1 MSYTAPH
8 LRNKKT
14 TSKMPTIDEFPAL
27 GTAKPKT
34 TTWTKS
40 FSSLASEWN
49 KQTIEQEEE
58 RKYQEEMDKELER
71 REALNSNFGFVRH
84 GYYEG
89 PIYRDYE
96 DEVVEKKNGGSPD
109 EWTVVDRVKY
119 RPELTVE
126 EKNEREIAKEIESQ
140 QQEEMSVWKN
150 EEWDVR
156 DRRVIS

>member
-8 LRNKKT
+8 LRNKKAT
-14 TSKMPTIDEFPAL
+14 KMPTIDEFPAL

-49 KQTIEQEEE
+49 RQTIEQVEEQ
-58 RKYQEEMDKELER
+58 KYREDMQKELER
-71 REALNSNFGFVRH
+71 REALNSNYGFVRH
-84 GYYEG
+84 SYYEG

-96 DEVVEKKNGGSPD
+96 EEVVEKKPPSN
-109 EWTVVDRVKY
+109 EWTLVDRVKY
-119 RPELTVE
+119 RPELTIE
-126 EKNEREIAKEIESQ
+126 EKNQREIAKEM
-140 QQEEMSVWKN
+140 EEQKAKEEASVWKS

>member
-1 MSYTAPH
+1 MYKAPH
-8 LRNKKT
+8 KKA
-14 TSKMPTIDEFPAL
+14 SKLPTIDEFPAL

-49 KQTIEQEEE
+49 KQSIEEEEE
-58 RKYQEEMDKELER
+58 RRYHEEMQKELER
-71 REALNSNFGFVRH
+71 REALNRNFGFVRRSN
-84 GYYEG
+84 YYEG

-96 DEVVEKKNGGSPD
+96 EEIPKDVTTDG
-109 EWTVVDRVKY
+109 WTLIDRTKY
-119 RPELTVE
+119 RPELTIE
-126 EKNEREIAKEIESQ
+126 EKNEKEIAKEEEERQ
-140 QQEEMSVWKN
+140 AKEEMSVWKS

>member
-1 MSYTAPH
+1 MYSAPH
-8 LRNKKT
+8 LRNKKVT
-14 TSKMPTIDEFPAL
+14 KMPSIDEFPAL

-49 KQTIEQEEE
+49 KQTIEQEED

-71 REALNSNFGFVRH
+71 REALNSNYGFVRH
-84 GYYEG
+84 SYYDEG

-96 DEVVEKKNGGSPD
+96 PELVEKKPSPD

-119 RPELTVE
+119 RPELSIE
-126 EKNEREIAKEIESQ
+126 EKNEREIAKEMEEQKAKEES
-140 QQEEMSVWKN
+140 SVWKG

-156 DRRVIS
+156 DRRIIS

>member
-1 MSYTAPH
+1 MYKAPRKKIDKIPEDFPV
-8 LRNKKT
+8 LGSPKPVNK
-14 TSKMPTIDEFPAL
+14 
-27 GTAKPKT
+27 
-34 TTWTKS
+34 TWTKS

-49 KQTIEQEEE
+49 KETIEQDEE
-58 RKYQEEMDKELER
+58 RKYREEMQKELER

-96 DEVVEKKNGGSPD
+96 EEEKKTSID
-109 EWTVVDRVKY
+109 EWTLVDRVKY

-126 EKNEREIAKEIESQ
+126 EKNEREIKREQDAQQKE
-140 QQEEMSVWKN
+140 EESVWKN

>member
-8 LRNKKT
+8 LRNKKA
-14 TSKMPTIDEFPAL
+14 SKMPTIDEFPAL

-58 RKYQEEMDKELER
+58 RKYHEEMQKELER

-84 GYYEG
+84 SYYDEG

-96 DEVVEKKNGGSPD
+96 DDVVEKKAD
-109 EWTVVDRVKY
+109 EWTTVDRSKY
-119 RPELTVE
+119 RPELSIE
-126 EKNEREIAKEIESQ
+126 EKNEKEIAKEAAEQ
-140 QQEEMSVWKN
+140 QAKEELSVWKN

-156 DRRVIS
+156 GRRVIS

>member
-8 LRNKKT
+8 LRNKKAST
-14 TSKMPTIDEFPAL
+14 KMPTIDVFPAL
-27 GTAKPKT
+27 GTAKPRT

-49 KQTIEQEEE
+49 KQTIEQAEEKTY
-58 RKYQEEMDKELER
+58 REEMQKELER
-71 REALNSNFGFVRH
+71 REAVNNNYGFVSRFPNS
-84 GYYEG
+84 YYEG

-96 DEVVEKKNGGSPD
+96 EEKIPAVRD
-109 EWTVVDRVKY
+109 EWTVVDRTKH
-119 RPELTVE
+119 RPELSIE
-126 EKNEREIAKEIESQ
+126 EKNEREIAKELEAQ

>member
-1 MSYTAPH
+1 MYSAPH
-8 LRNKKT
+8 KKKAT
-14 TSKMPTIDEFPAL
+14 KMPSIDEFPAL
-27 GTAKPKT
+27 GTANPKT

-58 RKYQEEMDKELER
+58 RKYQEEMQKELER
-71 REALNSNFGFVRH
+71 REALNSNFGFIGEFHRRN
-84 GYYEG
+84 YYEG
-89 PIYRDYE
+89 PIYRDYD
-96 DEVVEKKNGGSPD
+96 DEEKKPSTD

-119 RPELTVE
+119 RPELSIE
-126 EKNEREIAKEIESQ
+126 EKNEREIAKET
-140 QQEEMSVWKN
+140 EEQKAKEEASVWKG

>member
-1 MSYTAPH
+1 MYSAPH
-8 LRNKKT
+8 KKKAT
-14 TSKMPTIDEFPAL
+14 KMPSIDEFPAL

-49 KQTIEQEEE
+49 KQTIEQDEE
-58 RKYQEEMDKELER
+58 RKYREEMQKELER
-71 REALNSNFGFVRH
+71 REALNSNFGFVRR

-96 DEVVEKKNGGSPD
+96 EEEKKPSID

-126 EKNEREIAKEIESQ
+126 EKNEREIKREQDAQQKE
-140 QQEEMSVWKN
+140 EESVWKN

>member
-1 MSYTAPH
+1 MYSAPH

-14 TSKMPTIDEFPAL
+14 PKMPSIDEFPAL
-27 GTAKPKT
+27 GATKPKT

-49 KQTIEQEEE
+49 KQTIEQEEQ
-58 RKYQEEMDKELER
+58 RKYQEEMQKELER
-71 REALNSNFGFVRH
+71 RESLNSNFGFIGEFHRRN
-84 GYYEG
+84 YYEG
-89 PIYRDYE
+89 PIYRDYAE
-96 DEVVEKKNGGSPD
+96 EEKKTD

-119 RPELTVE
+119 RPELSIE
-126 EKNEREIAKEIESQ
+126 EKNEREIAKEAAEQ
-140 QQEEMSVWKN
+140 QAKEELSVWKN

>member
-8 LRNKKT
+8 LRNKKAT
-14 TSKMPTIDEFPAL
+14 KLPTIDEFPAL

-58 RKYQEEMDKELER
+58 RKYHEEMQKELER

-84 GYYEG
+84 NYYDEG
-89 PIYRDYE
+89 PIYRDY
-96 DEVVEKKNGGSPD
+96 DEEKPKDVTTDG
-109 EWTVVDRVKY
+109 WTLIDRVKY
-119 RPELTVE
+119 RPELSIE
-126 EKNEREIAKEIESQ
+126 EKNEKEIAKEEAERQ
-140 QQEEMSVWKN
+140 AKEEMSVWKS

>member
-1 MSYTAPH
+1 M
-8 LRNKKT
+8 
-14 TSKMPTIDEFPAL
+14 KMPTIDEFPAL

-89 PIYRDYE
+89 PIYRDYD
-96 DEVVEKKNGGSPD
+96 DEVVEKKTSSD
-109 EWTVVDRVKY
+109 EWTLVDRVKY

-126 EKNEREIAKEIESQ
+126 EKNEREIAKEM
-140 QQEEMSVWKN
+140 EEQKAKDEASVWKS

-156 DRRVIS
+156 DRRIIS